1 MKKQYL
7 MIIIVIG
14 IILIIWT
21 IFNKYRTNEKSI
33 IFSYPNEKI
42 EFAWEKVPMGDD
54 YFFISERFDK
64 EFFINSYNVYQDI
77 LYIKR
82 SPLYI
87 PEIEKEL
94 KENSIPD
101 DFKYLAIAESA
112 LLNNALSTAKA
123 AWIWQFMPETAK
135 RFWLQVNEYVDE
147 RYNAEKST
155 KAAIEYF
162 KVLYKKFGNR
172 TLVAASYNRWEN
184 GIQQALNKQNVKS
197 FYDLYLNEE
206 TSRYVFRIL
215 AIKYI
220 MQDYEAK
227 KWFIDK
233 IIWEKYYPPK
243 TKIIKVEK
251 IDNLYDF
258 AKEHNENYK
267 TIKLL
272 NPWIIWD
279 SLPEWNWEI
288 KIMK

>member
-7 MIIIVIG
+7 MIILVIA
-14 IILIIWT
+14 IIITTWL
-21 IFNKYRTNEKSI
+21 IFNKYRNNEKSI
-33 IFSYPNEKI
+33 IFSYPGTNI
-42 EFAWEKVPMGDD
+42 EFADEKVPMDNN
-54 YFFISERFDK
+54 YFFNKERFDK
-64 EFFINSYNVYQDI
+64 EFFITSYNVYQDI

-87 PEIEKEL
+87 PYIEEKL
-94 KENSIPD
+94 KKNNIPD

-112 LLNNALSTAKA
+112 LLNNAISTAKA

-147 RYNAEKST
+147 RYNTEKST
-155 KAAIEYF
+155 EAAIEYF
-162 KVLYKKFGNR
+162 KILHKKFWDW
-172 TLVAASYNRWEN
+172 TLVAAAYNRGEN
-184 GIQQALNKQNVKS
+184 GIQAALDKQKVKS

-206 TSRYVFRIL
+206 TSRYIFRIL
-215 AIKYI
+215 AIKYVL
-220 MQDYEAK
+220 QDYNQK

-233 IIWEKYYPPK
+233 IIWDKYYPQETK
-243 TKIIKVEK
+243 TIKVKK

-258 AKEHNENYK
+258 ANNNNTNYK
-267 TIKLL
+267 NIKLL

-288 KIMK
+288 KIMN

>member
-7 MIIIVIG
+7 MILAIIG
-14 IILIIWT
+14 LILIIWVL
-21 IFNKYRTNEKSI
+21 FNKYSSSDKSI
-33 IFSYPNEKI
+33 IFSHPWTNI
-42 EFAWEKVPMGDD
+42 NFADEKVPMNDV
-54 YFFISERFDK
+54 YFFTKERFDK
-64 EFFINSYNVYQDI
+64 EFYINSYNVYQDI

-82 SPLYI
+82 SPLYM
-87 PEIEKEL
+87 PYIEKSLNEA
-94 KENSIPD
+94 KIPN

-112 LLNNALSTAKA
+112 LLNNALSSTSA

-135 RFWLQVNEYVDE
+135 RFGLQVNDYVDE
-147 RYNAEKST
+147 RYNPEKST
-155 KAAIEYF
+155 IAAIKYF
-162 KVLYKKFGNR
+162 KELYKKFWDR

-184 GIQQALNKQNVKS
+184 GIKTALDKQKVSS

-220 MQDYEAK
+220 MKDYESK

-233 IIWEKYYPPK
+233 IIWDKYYPPK
-243 TKIIKVEK
+243 TKTIKVEK

-258 AKEHNENYK
+258 AIKQNENYK

-279 SLPEWNWEI
+279 SLPEGKWEI